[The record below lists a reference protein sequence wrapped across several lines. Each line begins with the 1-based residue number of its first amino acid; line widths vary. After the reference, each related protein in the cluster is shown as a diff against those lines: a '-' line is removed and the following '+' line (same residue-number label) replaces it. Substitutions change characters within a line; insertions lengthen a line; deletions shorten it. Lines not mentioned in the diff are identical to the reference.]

1 MEISQQVSILISGII
16 SGIILFQTVV
26 IAPLVFKTLDE
37 KNSRPFLR
45 SIFPKLFVL
54 IALLSTVSF
63 FQNLLFN
70 NNFILTIVSFITF
83 ISMLAC
89 YLIIPA
95 TNKARDDGN
104 DKVFKRLH
112 TISVILTIFVLL
124 ANLFWFFLDT

>member
-16 SGIILFQTVV
+16 SGIILFQTLV

-54 IALLSTVSF
+54 IALLSAVSF

-70 NNFILTIVSFITF
+70 NNFILTIVSFITL
-83 ISMLAC
+83 ISMLTC